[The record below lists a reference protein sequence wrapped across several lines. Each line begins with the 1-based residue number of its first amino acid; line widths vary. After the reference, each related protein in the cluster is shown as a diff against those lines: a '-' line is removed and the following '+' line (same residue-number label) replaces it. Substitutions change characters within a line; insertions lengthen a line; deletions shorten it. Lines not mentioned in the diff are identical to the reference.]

1 MISVLERFIGKSGLI
16 KVSYFTVEAFMAED
30 YVIVS
35 AIDEHGEPIQDEII
49 RKIFSLSA
57 VSINSKSFVDIEL
70 KKMNDLENQNISIV
84 AGEIAERNASFFND
98 EVDKLDNWSEDVKK
112 GLELDLKKLDIDIKT
127 AKTIAKKI
135 INLEEKLTALREI
148 KDSEKKRN
156 EMRRRLYEA
165 QDEVEEKKEKLLES
179 IEAQLD
185 QKSKIETLFTIGWKI
200 I

>member
-1 MISVLERFIGKSGLI
+1 MSTLNTCSICLTDLISKAKEGHSAYTKAANGKIYVNILI
-16 KVSYFTVEAFMAED
+16 W
-30 YVIVS
+30 
-35 AIDEHGEPIQDEII
+35 G
-49 RKIFSLSA
+49 
-57 VSINSKSFVDIEL
+57 
-70 KKMNDLENQNISIV
+70 
-84 AGEIAERNASFFND
+84 ND

-135 INLEEKLTALREI
+135 INLEEKIKAQREI

-165 QDEVEEKKEKLLES
+165 QDEVEIKKEKLLES
-179 IEAQLD
+179 IEAQLH
-185 QKSKIETLFTIGWKI
+185 QKSNIESLFTINWKI